1 MKSKSRKTSHS
12 LVGLS
17 LCSALGLLAL
27 STTATAA
34 VTITNDWSTFFQLEK
49 PTGKIDEPALS
60 GFEYLISSSPDAF
73 RANDQY
79 LIAGEETIPSRSL
92 VNDLGGAGDLSGIP
106 LNFSIQ
112 HNLVGGRNFTFII
125 DDVLAGSPSILCW
138 GGNCAPGSIAAPTID
153 GIAPITQYNGLQ
165 LQLRA
170 QDVVGS
176 SATLSNLSLT
186 GVEIIPGGDPLLDGT
201 VTPLTPSTIPI
212 DPPGRVGQ
220 WLLGDNLDF
229 VTQEWELSGIIT
241 LTRDAAIE
249 DVTKVRL
256 AVDFVNDLR
265 LPLAPIPL
273 PASVWLF
280 ASALAG
286 LTALKRR
293 RR

>member
-1 MKSKSRKTSHS
+1 MKSNNQKISPT
-12 LVGLS
+12 LV
-17 LCSALGLLAL
+17 LCTALGLLAI
-27 STTATAA
+27 STSATAA
-34 VTITNDWSTFFQLEK
+34 VRVTNDWSTFFQLEK

-60 GFEYLISSSPDAF
+60 GFEYLISSSPDPF

-92 VNDLGGAGDLSGIP
+92 VNDLGNAADLSGMP

-125 DDVLAGSPSILCW
+125 DDLLAGSPSVLCW
-138 GGNCAPGSIAAPTID
+138 GGNCAPGSISAATID

-165 LQLRA
+165 LQLRSQEVA
-170 QDVVGS
+170 GS

-186 GVEIIPGGDPLLDGT
+186 GVEIIPGSDPLLNGT
-201 VTPLTPSTIPI
+201 VTPTTPSTILI

-229 VTQEWELSGIIT
+229 VTQEWELSGTIT
-241 LTRDAAIE
+241 LTRSDAIV
-249 DVTKVRL
+249 DLTKVRL
-256 AVDFVNDLR
+256 AVDFVNDMR
-265 LPLAPIPL
+265 LPLAPVPL
-273 PASVWLF
+273 PAAVWLF
-280 ASALAG
+280 ASAIAG

-293 RR
+293 R